1 MAFYHSPEEMYKAR
15 ASRFKKDG
23 DIHWAKAKNGDG
35 DYHYGKAK
43 KCYNEAKINEEKAKK
58 AKGLSF
64 KRKSKAGRG

>member
-1 MAFYHSPEEMYKAR
+1 MAFYNSPEEMYKAR
-15 ASRFKKDG
+15 ASRFKKMVIYTG
-23 DIHWAKAKNGDG
+23 QRQKNGDG